1 MDVSFIMSEKE
12 KKEMKIKEFCKEY
25 SNRIDKLKGDYLK
38 ENLKITT
45 YLPFIKKD
53 ALAQNIVNATTYKFE
68 DYTKEDG
75 TTGRRRT
82 NQIQVNS
89 TAQMLLFYRVIIEN
103 YTDLEVET
111 EGFYEE
117 YDALNESGVLFELTA
132 DFDGHPS
139 LIPAKEISELR
150 GMVDLKQRDIMTNQY
165 EMHSYISNQIERI
178 TEVGSVVLKP
188 VLDKLATELE
198 NMDDSKIEKLSK
210 ALECGLKRIK

>member
-1 MDVSFIMSEKE
+1 MRIKE

-68 DYTKEDG
+68 DYTKKDG
-75 TTGRRRT
+75 TIGRRRT
-82 NQIQVNS
+82 NQIQINS

-132 DFDGHPS
+132 DFEGHPS

-150 GMVDLKQRDIMTNQY
+150 GMIELKQRDIMTNQY
-165 EMHSYISNQIERI
+165 EIHSYISNQIERI
-178 TEVGSVVLKP
+178 TEVGSVVLNP

-198 NMDDSKIEKLSK
+198 NMDEKDIEKLSNK
-210 ALECGLKRIK
+210 VEKLLKRVK

>member
-1 MDVSFIMSEKE
+1 MT
-12 KKEMKIKEFCKEY
+12 IKEFCREY
-25 SNRIDKLKGDYLK
+25 SNRVDKLKRDYLK

-53 ALAQNIVNATTYKFE
+53 ALAQNIVNATTYRFE
-68 DYTKEDG
+68 NYTKEDG
-75 TTGRRRT
+75 TTGRRKT
-82 NQIQVNS
+82 NQIQINS

-103 YTDLEVET
+103 YTNLEVET

-132 DFDGHPS
+132 DFEGHPS

-150 GMVDLKQRDIMTNQY
+150 GMIDLKQRDIMTNQY
-165 EMHSYISNQIERI
+165 EIHSYISNQIERI

-198 NMDDSKIEKLSK
+198 NMDEKDIEKLSK
-210 ALECGLKRIK
+210 VLEKGLKRIK

>member
-1 MDVSFIMSEKE
+1 
-12 KKEMKIKEFCKEY
+12 MKIKEFCKEY

-132 DFDGHPS
+132 DFEGHPS

-150 GMVDLKQRDIMTNQY
+150 GMIDLKQRDIMTNQY
-165 EMHSYISNQIERI
+165 EIHSYISNQIERI
-178 TEVGSVVLKP
+178 TEIGSIVLKP

-198 NMDDSKIEKLSK
+198 NMDEKDIEKLSK
-210 ALECGLKRIK
+210 ALERGLKRIK

>member
-1 MDVSFIMSEKE
+1 
-12 KKEMKIKEFCKEY
+12 MKIKEFCKEY
-25 SNRIDKLKGDYLK
+25 SNRIDKLKGDFLK

-82 NQIQVNS
+82 NQIQVSS
-89 TAQMLLFYRVIIEN
+89 TAQMLLFYRVVIEN

-132 DFDGHPS
+132 DFEGHLS

-165 EMHSYISNQIERI
+165 EIHSYISNQIERI
-178 TEVGSVVLKP
+178 TEVGSIVLKP

-210 ALECGLKRIK
+210 ALERGLKRVK

>member
-1 MDVSFIMSEKE
+1 MVTVKQ
-12 KKEMKIKEFCKEY
+12 FCKEY
-25 SNRIDKLKGDYLK
+25 SNRIDKLKEDYLK

-68 DYTKEDG
+68 DYTNEDG

-132 DFDGHPS
+132 DFEGHPS
-139 LIPAKEISELR
+139 LIPAREISELR

-165 EMHSYISNQIERI
+165 EIHAYISNQIERI
-178 TEVGSVVLKP
+178 TEIGSIVLKP

-198 NMDDSKIEKLSK
+198 NMDEKDIDKFANKVEKL
-210 ALECGLKRIK
+210 LKRVK

>member
-1 MDVSFIMSEKE
+1 
-12 KKEMKIKEFCKEY
+12 MKIKEFCKEY

-132 DFDGHPS
+132 DFEGHPS
-139 LIPAKEISELR
+139 LIPAREISELR
-150 GMVDLKQRDIMTNQY
+150 GMIDLKQRDIMTNQY
-165 EMHSYISNQIERI
+165 EIHSYISNQIGRI

-198 NMDDSKIEKLSK
+198 NMDDGKIEKFTNKVEKL
-210 ALECGLKRIK
+210 LKRVK

>member
-1 MDVSFIMSEKE
+1 MT
-12 KKEMKIKEFCKEY
+12 IKEFCKEY

-132 DFDGHPS
+132 DFEGHPS

-165 EMHSYISNQIERI
+165 EIHSYISNQIERI
-178 TEVGSVVLKP
+178 AEVGSVVLKP

-198 NMDDSKIEKLSK
+198 NMDEKDIEKFTNKVEKL
-210 ALECGLKRIK
+210 LKRVK

>member
-1 MDVSFIMSEKE
+1 
-12 KKEMKIKEFCKEY
+12 MKIKEFCKEY
-25 SNRIDKLKGDYLK
+25 SNRIDKLKGDFLK

-82 NQIQVNS
+82 NQIQVSS
-89 TAQMLLFYRVIIEN
+89 TAQMLLFYRVVIEN

-117 YDALNESGVLFELTA
+117 YDALNESGILFELTA
-132 DFDGHPS
+132 DFEGHPS
-139 LIPAKEISELR
+139 LIPASEISELR
-150 GMVDLKQRDIMTNQY
+150 GMIEMKQSDAMTNYATPQA
-165 EMHSYISNQIERI
+165 YISNQVERI
-178 TEVGSVVLKP
+178 STILSITLKP

-198 NMDDSKIEKLSK
+198 NMDNSKIEKLSK
-210 ALECGLKRIK
+210 ALERGLKRIK

>member
-1 MDVSFIMSEKE
+1 
-12 KKEMKIKEFCKEY
+12 MKIKEFCKEY

-38 ENLKITT
+38 ENLKIAS

-132 DFDGHPS
+132 DFEGHPS
-139 LIPAKEISELR
+139 LIPAREISELR
-150 GMVDLKQRDIMTNQY
+150 GMIDLKQRDIMTNQY
-165 EMHSYISNQIERI
+165 EIHSYISNQIERVSTI
-178 TEVGSVVLKP
+178 LGVTLKP
-188 VLDKLATELE
+188 VLEKISGQIE
-198 NMDDSKIEKLSK
+198 NMSEEDVEKFANKVEKL
-210 ALECGLKRIK
+210 LKRVK

>member
-1 MDVSFIMSEKE
+1 
-12 KKEMKIKEFCKEY
+12 MKIFDFIEKYNAIATDRLKE
-25 SNRIDKLKGDYLK
+25 DYLK

-45 YLPFIKKD
+45 YLPFVKKD

-132 DFDGHPS
+132 DFEGHPS
-139 LIPAKEISELR
+139 LIPAREISELR
-150 GMVDLKQRDIMTNQY
+150 GMIDLKQRDIMTNQY
-165 EMHSYISNQIERI
+165 EIHSYISNQIERI
-178 TEVGSVVLKP
+178 TQVGSVVLKP

-198 NMDDSKIEKLSK
+198 NMDDEKITKLSK
-210 ALECGLKRIK
+210 ALERGLKRIK

>member
-1 MDVSFIMSEKE
+1 
-12 KKEMKIKEFCKEY
+12 MKIKEFCKEY

-75 TTGRRRT
+75 TIGRRRT

-132 DFDGHPS
+132 DFEGHPS

-150 GMVDLKQRDIMTNQY
+150 GMIELKQRDIMTNQY
-165 EMHSYISNQIERI
+165 EIHSYISNQIERI

-198 NMDDSKIEKLSK
+198 NMDEKDIDKLSK
-210 ALECGLKRIK
+210 ALERGLKRIK

>member
-1 MDVSFIMSEKE
+1 MA
-12 KKEMKIKEFCKEY
+12 KIKEFCENYK
-25 SNRIDKLKGDYLK
+25 NRATNKLKEDYLK

-68 DYTKEDG
+68 DYTNEDG

-132 DFDGHPS
+132 DFEGHPS

-150 GMVDLKQRDIMTNQY
+150 GMIDLKQRDIMTNQY
-165 EMHSYISNQIERI
+165 EIHSYISNQIERI

-210 ALECGLKRIK
+210 ALEKGLKRIK

>member
-1 MDVSFIMSEKE
+1 
-12 KKEMKIKEFCKEY
+12 MKIKEFCKEY

-38 ENLKITT
+38 ENIKITP
-45 YLPFIKKD
+45 YISFIKKD

-75 TTGRRRT
+75 TIGRRRT

-132 DFDGHPS
+132 DFEGHPS

-150 GMVDLKQRDIMTNQY
+150 GMIELKQRDIMTNQY
-165 EMHSYISNQIERI
+165 EIHSYISNQIERI

-198 NMDDSKIEKLSK
+198 NMDEKDIEKLSK
-210 ALECGLKRIK
+210 ILERGLKRIK

>member
-1 MDVSFIMSEKE
+1 
-12 KKEMKIKEFCKEY
+12 MKIKEFCKEY

-103 YTDLEVET
+103 YTNLEVET

-132 DFDGHPS
+132 DFEGHPS
-139 LIPAKEISELR
+139 LIPANEIGELR
-150 GMVDLKQRDIMTNQY
+150 GMIKMKQEDEIFNRTEIHNY
-165 EMHSYISNQIERI
+165 I
-178 TEVGSVVLKP
+178 TEQIDRFSNLANVISKP
-188 VLDKLATELE
+188 IMDIIAERLE
-198 NMDDSKIEKLSK
+198 NETDKEPSNNDDDY
-210 ALECGLKRIK
+210 LEVVK

>member
-1 MDVSFIMSEKE
+1 MATVKQ
-12 KKEMKIKEFCKEY
+12 FCKEY

-45 YLPFIKKD
+45 YIPFIKKD
-53 ALAQNIVNATTYKFE
+53 ALAQNIINATTYKFE

-75 TTGRRRT
+75 TIGRRRT

-132 DFDGHPS
+132 DFKGHPS
-139 LIPAKEISELR
+139 LIPAREISELR
-150 GMVDLKQRDIMTNQY
+150 GMIDLKQRDEMTNQY
-165 EMHSYISNQIERI
+165 ETHSFISNQVERFGTLI
-178 TEVGSVVLKP
+178 GVTLKP
-188 VLDKLATELE
+188 VLEKFSEQIE
-198 NMDDSKIEKLSK
+198 NMSDEDVEKFTNKVEKL
-210 ALECGLKRIK
+210 LKRVK

>member
-1 MDVSFIMSEKE
+1 
-12 KKEMKIKEFCKEY
+12 MKIKEFCKEY

-53 ALAQNIVNATTYKFE
+53 ALAQNIINATTYKFE
-68 DYTKEDG
+68 NYTNEDG

-132 DFDGHPS
+132 DFEGHPS

-150 GMVDLKQRDIMTNQY
+150 GMIELKQRDIMTNRY
-165 EMHSYISNQIERI
+165 EIHSYISNQIERI
-178 TEVGSVVLKP
+178 TEVGSIVLKP

-198 NMDDSKIEKLSK
+198 NMDEKDIEKLSK
-210 ALECGLKRIK
+210 ALERGLKRIK

>member
-1 MDVSFIMSEKE
+1 
-12 KKEMKIKEFCKEY
+12 MKIKEFCKEY

-38 ENLKITT
+38 ENLKIIT

-68 DYTKEDG
+68 DYTNEDG
-75 TTGRRRT
+75 TIGRRKT
-82 NQIQVNS
+82 NQIQINS

-132 DFDGHPS
+132 DFEGHPS
-139 LIPAKEISELR
+139 LIPAREISELR
-150 GMVDLKQRDIMTNQY
+150 GMIDLKQRDIMTNQY
-165 EMHSYISNQIERI
+165 EIHSYISSQIERI
-178 TEVGSVVLKP
+178 TEVGSIVLKP

-198 NMDDSKIEKLSK
+198 NMDDSKIEKFTNKFEKL
-210 ALECGLKRIK
+210 LKRVK

>member
-1 MDVSFIMSEKE
+1 
-12 KKEMKIKEFCKEY
+12 MKIKEFCKEY
-25 SNRIDKLKGDYLK
+25 SNRIDKLKGDFLK

-117 YDALNESGVLFELTA
+117 YDALNESGILFELTA
-132 DFDGHPS
+132 DFEGHPS
-139 LIPAKEISELR
+139 LIPASEISELR
-150 GMVDLKQRDIMTNQY
+150 GMIDLKQRDIMTNQY
-165 EMHSYISNQIERI
+165 EIHSYISNQIERI

-210 ALECGLKRIK
+210 ALERGLKRIK

>member
-1 MDVSFIMSEKE
+1 
-12 KKEMKIKEFCKEY
+12 MKIKEFCKEY
-25 SNRIDKLKGDYLK
+25 LNRIDKLKSDYLK

-103 YTDLEVET
+103 YTNLEVET

-132 DFDGHPS
+132 DFEGHPS
-139 LIPAKEISELR
+139 LIPAREISELR
-150 GMVDLKQRDIMTNQY
+150 GMIDLKQRDIMTNQY
-165 EMHSYISNQIERI
+165 EIHSYISNQIERI
-178 TEVGSVVLKP
+178 TKVGSIVLKP
-188 VLDKLATELE
+188 VLDKLTTELE
-198 NMDDSKIEKLSK
+198 NMDEKDIEKFTNKVEKL
-210 ALECGLKRIK
+210 LKRVK

>member
-1 MDVSFIMSEKE
+1 
-12 KKEMKIKEFCKEY
+12 MKIKEFCKEY
-25 SNRIDKLKGDYLK
+25 SNRIDKLKGNYLK

-89 TAQMLLFYRVIIEN
+89 TAQMLLFYRVVIEN

-132 DFDGHPS
+132 DFEGHSS
-139 LIPAKEISELR
+139 LIPANEINELK
-150 GMVDLKQRDIMTNQY
+150 GMIDLKQRDIMTNQY
-165 EMHSYISNQIERI
+165 EIHSYISNQIERM
-178 TEVGSVVLKP
+178 TEIGSIVLKP

-198 NMDDSKIEKLSK
+198 NMDEKDIEKLSK
-210 ALECGLKRIK
+210 ALERGLKRIK

>member
-1 MDVSFIMSEKE
+1 MA
-12 KKEMKIKEFCKEY
+12 KIKEFCENYK
-25 SNRIDKLKGDYLK
+25 NRATDKLKNDYLK

-68 DYTKEDG
+68 DYTNEDG

-132 DFDGHPS
+132 DFEGHPS
-139 LIPAKEISELR
+139 LIPASEISELR
-150 GMVDLKQRDIMTNQY
+150 GMIDLKQRDEMTNQY
-165 EMHSYISNQIERI
+165 ETHSFISNQVERFGTLI
-178 TEVGSVVLKP
+178 GVTLKP
-188 VLDKLATELE
+188 VLEKISEQIENMSEEDVEKFTNKFDKL
-198 NMDDSKIEKLSK
+198 
-210 ALECGLKRIK
+210 LKRIK

>member
-1 MDVSFIMSEKE
+1 
-12 KKEMKIKEFCKEY
+12 MKIKEFCKEY

-38 ENLKITT
+38 ENIKITP
-45 YLPFIKKD
+45 YISFIKKD

-132 DFDGHPS
+132 DFEGHPS
-139 LIPAKEISELR
+139 LIPAREISELR
-150 GMVDLKQRDIMTNQY
+150 GMIDLKQRDIMTNQY
-165 EMHSYISNQIERI
+165 EIHSYISNQIERI
-178 TEVGSVVLKP
+178 TQVGSIVLKP

-198 NMDDSKIEKLSK
+198 NMDEKDVEKFTNKVEKL
-210 ALECGLKRIK
+210 LKRVK

>member
-1 MDVSFIMSEKE
+1 MATVKQ
-12 KKEMKIKEFCKEY
+12 FCKEY

-45 YLPFIKKD
+45 YLPFVKKD

-132 DFDGHPS
+132 DFEGHPS

-150 GMVDLKQRDIMTNQY
+150 GMIDLKQRDIMTNQY
-165 EMHSYISNQIERI
+165 EIHSYISNQIERI

-210 ALECGLKRIK
+210 ALERGLKRIK

>member
-1 MDVSFIMSEKE
+1 
-12 KKEMKIKEFCKEY
+12 MKIKEFCKEY

-38 ENLKITT
+38 ENIKITP
-45 YLPFIKKD
+45 YISFIKKD

-75 TTGRRRT
+75 TIGRRRT

-132 DFDGHPS
+132 DFEGHPS

-150 GMVDLKQRDIMTNQY
+150 GMIELKQRDIMTNQY
-165 EMHSYISNQIERI
+165 EIHSYISNQIERI
-178 TEVGSVVLKP
+178 TQVGSVILKP

-210 ALECGLKRIK
+210 ALERGLKRIK

>member
-1 MDVSFIMSEKE
+1 
-12 KKEMKIKEFCKEY
+12 MKIKEFCKEY

-117 YDALNESGVLFELTA
+117 YDALNESGILFELTA
-132 DFDGHPS
+132 DFEGHPS

-150 GMVDLKQRDIMTNQY
+150 GIIDLKQRDIMTNQY
-165 EMHSYISNQIERI
+165 EIHSYISNQIERI
-178 TEVGSVVLKP
+178 AEVGSVVLKP

-210 ALECGLKRIK
+210 ALDRGLKRVK

>member
-1 MDVSFIMSEKE
+1 MA
-12 KKEMKIKEFCKEY
+12 KIKEFCENYK
-25 SNRIDKLKGDYLK
+25 NRATNKLKEDYLK

-68 DYTKEDG
+68 DYTNEDG

-132 DFDGHPS
+132 DFEGHPS
-139 LIPAKEISELR
+139 LIPASEISELR
-150 GMVDLKQRDIMTNQY
+150 GMIDLKQRDEMTNQY
-165 EMHSYISNQIERI
+165 ETHSFISNQVERFGTLI
-178 TEVGSVVLKP
+178 GVTLKP
-188 VLDKLATELE
+188 VLEKISEQIE
-198 NMDDSKIEKLSK
+198 NMSEEDVEKFTNKFEKL
-210 ALECGLKRIK
+210 LKRVK